1 MLTTCNKRDG
11 QTFVGGAHRSIC
23 FGQTLCA
30 SESHKSIAGSAGP
43 EIVDVILQ
51 HKQTVYGWG
60 RASQAAGHASLDTGL
75 HSPHTA
81 ASLVYSSA
89 LCLPGIKETEQDA
102 AVSGRSCY
110 ADRCIYVTVFHLAS
124 CLSRTGSYALLP
136 WTVGCVA
143 Y

>member
-75 HSPHTA
+75 HSPHAA
-81 ASLVYSSA
+81 ASLVYSPA
-89 LCLPGIKETEQDA
+89 LCCQGMKAIVQDA
-102 AVSGRSCY
+102 AVPCRSRH
-110 ADRCIYVTVFHLAS
+110 ADRQGRNYVVPRFTSLAS
-124 CLSRTGSYALLP
+124 HTS
-136 WTVGCVA
+136 
-143 Y
+143 